1 MSPLWRRVRT
11 FLEARGRGARHAG
24 ATGLVARRDGVD
36 PPWLRGYRYGGTS
49 SSCRGVALDLSGP
62 WMTGNAP
69 PQCERLSLGGSAP
82 LHDCAARFGVDVGDW
97 GRSPLPRSCPAGQR
111 ATLQRSGPEPWR
123 TEVGTPEIGWGAGEV
138 PPRPRTTAA
147 THARYCRARAI
158 RKFECRQTLAVLQ
171 RNCAS
176 SHANIDPACVGLLQ
190 VERSPPQNQVR
201 GESGNSSP
209 GVPCTAG
216 GEE

>member
-1 MSPLWRRVRT
+1 MTAPRALASTWGIGEGPPCLGLAPRVKEPLSNG
-11 FLEARGRGARHAG
+11 LGRK
-24 ATGLVARRDGVD
+24 
-36 PPWLRGYRYGGTS
+36 
-49 SSCRGVALDLSGP
+49 
-62 WMTGNAP
+62 
-69 PQCERLSLGGSAP
+69 
-82 LHDCAARFGVDVGDW
+82 
-97 GRSPLPRSCPAGQR
+97 
-111 ATLQRSGPEPWR
+111 PWR

-201 GESGNSSP
+201 SESGNSSP
-209 GVPCTAG
+209 GVPCTAD